1 MANKSR
7 CTNKAGKNISLSQHP
22 AKGNNTNT
30 NINNSKNIVN
40 SIAVNKQ
47 GIETNNNC
55 DKSNDD
61 SASTLKANKNNNN
74 SNNLFIDLLDN
85 LKEYKNNEKN
95 LQTLKEKKKLKTK
108 NFPKPNDRKSV
119 TSAQYADSMLKVDEL
134 RKSARSIVRRR
145 EEFRKEF
152 NALFDELSDLSSPD
166 IIAKFADADISSLR
180 KQHERMQR
188 QSSKVKA
195 LSKRYR
201 ATIRN

>member
-1 MANKSR
+1 MPLNGLIRLVTHLADRSDKADEDIAELLEHMSELSAHICRVWQVNIDGLEVLGLEAKNYQSRRENQSLDDFLSSRGVSVTQIAQARRANTAEAYDLR
-7 CTNKAGKNISLSQHP
+7 E
-22 AKGNNTNT
+22 
-30 NINNSKNIVN
+30 
-40 SIAVNKQ
+40 
-47 GIETNNNC
+47 IE
-55 DKSNDD
+55 
-61 SASTLKANKNNNN
+61 
-74 SNNLFIDLLDN
+74 
-85 LKEYKNNEKN
+85 
-95 LQTLKEKKKLKTK
+95 K